1 MTYHSEKH
9 TAPSPQLMRVVT
21 HPRRDHF
28 VSFTTAAPTGA
39 NAQGWGTHAVSSY
52 QIADVLKHSSELWF
66 QTHKSHVIEEFRQVK
81 HLSKLLDHVM

>member
-39 NAQGWGTHAVSSY
+39 KALRDGALMLCRAT
-52 QIADVLKHSSELWF
+52 
-66 QTHKSHVIEEFRQVK
+66 KSLMF
-81 HLSKLLDHVM
+81 